1 MKNYYISEGVK
12 ALFSI
17 YFKDQ
22 TEENFIKA
30 LNEFAK
36 ESQINSQEI
45 KDKSFR
51 EFKEAIS
58 KLPTID
64 LLNTRFDKLE
74 YSIGAKLDKL
84 EYSIGAKLDKLEY
97 SIGAKLD
104 KLEYSIGAKLD
115 KLEYSI
121 GAKLDKLEYSIG
133 AKLDKLEYS
142 IGAKLDKP
150 EYSIGAKLDKPED
163 SVCAKLYKLENK
175 LDSFKREVRTYVI
188 ILAALMFILQPTIF
202 DLILSIFKSFLR
214 Q

>member
-1 MKNYYISEGVK
+1 
-12 ALFSI
+12 
-17 YFKDQ
+17 
-22 TEENFIKA
+22 
-30 LNEFAK
+30 AK

-74 YSIGAKLDKL
+74 YSVC
-84 EYSIGAKLDKLEY
+84 
-97 SIGAKLD
+97 
-104 KLEYSIGAKLD
+104 
-115 KLEYSI
+115 
-121 GAKLDKLEYSIG
+121 
-133 AKLDKLEYS
+133 
-142 IGAKLDKP
+142 
-150 EYSIGAKLDKPED
+150 AKLDKPED
-163 SVCAKLYKLENK
+163 SVCAKLDKLENK

>member
-12 ALFSI
+12 ALFSV

-74 YSIGAKLDKL
+74 YSV
-84 EYSIGAKLDKLEY
+84 
-97 SIGAKLD
+97 
-104 KLEYSIGAKLD
+104 
-115 KLEYSI
+115 
-121 GAKLDKLEYSIG
+121 
-133 AKLDKLEYS
+133 
-142 IGAKLDKP
+142 GAKLDKP
-150 EYSIGAKLDKPED
+150 EDSVGAKLDKPED
-163 SVCAKLYKLENK
+163 SVCAKLDKLENK

>member
-1 MKNYYISEGVK
+1 SEGVK

-74 YSIGAKLDKL
+74 YSVC
-84 EYSIGAKLDKLEY
+84 
-97 SIGAKLD
+97 
-104 KLEYSIGAKLD
+104 
-115 KLEYSI
+115 
-121 GAKLDKLEYSIG
+121 
-133 AKLDKLEYS
+133 
-142 IGAKLDKP
+142 
-150 EYSIGAKLDKPED
+150 AKLDKPED
-163 SVCAKLYKLENK
+163 SVCAKLDKLENK

>member
-12 ALFSI
+12 ALFSV

-51 EFKEAIS
+51 EFKEVIS

-74 YSIGAKLDKL
+74 DSVGAKLD
-84 EYSIGAKLDKLEY
+84 
-97 SIGAKLD
+97 
-104 KLEYSIGAKLD
+104 
-115 KLEYSI
+115 
-121 GAKLDKLEYSIG
+121 
-133 AKLDKLEYS
+133 
-142 IGAKLDKP
+142 
-150 EYSIGAKLDKPED
+150 
-163 SVCAKLYKLENK
+163 KLENK

>member
-1 MKNYYISEGVK
+1 K

-74 YSIGAKLDKL
+74 YSVCAKLDKL
-84 EYSIGAKLDKLEY
+84 EYSVC
-97 SIGAKLD
+97 
-104 KLEYSIGAKLD
+104 
-115 KLEYSI
+115 
-121 GAKLDKLEYSIG
+121 
-133 AKLDKLEYS
+133 
-142 IGAKLDKP
+142 
-150 EYSIGAKLDKPED
+150 AKLDKPED
-163 SVCAKLYKLENK
+163 SVCAKLDKLENK

>member
-1 MKNYYISEGVK
+1 
-12 ALFSI
+12 FSV

-64 LLNTRFDKLE
+64 LLNTRFDKPE
-74 YSIGAKLDKL
+74 DSIGAKLDKL
-84 EYSIGAKLDKLEY
+84 EYSIGAKLD
-97 SIGAKLD
+97 
-104 KLEYSIGAKLD
+104 
-115 KLEYSI
+115 
-121 GAKLDKLEYSIG
+121 
-133 AKLDKLEYS
+133 
-142 IGAKLDKP
+142 
-150 EYSIGAKLDKPED
+150 
-163 SVCAKLYKLENK
+163 KLENK

>member
-74 YSIGAKLDKL
+74 DSV
-84 EYSIGAKLDKLEY
+84 
-97 SIGAKLD
+97 
-104 KLEYSIGAKLD
+104 
-115 KLEYSI
+115 
-121 GAKLDKLEYSIG
+121 
-133 AKLDKLEYS
+133 DKLEYS

-150 EYSIGAKLDKPED
+150 EN
-163 SVCAKLYKLENK
+163 SVCAKLDKLENK

>member
-1 MKNYYISEGVK
+1 KNYYISEGVK

-74 YSIGAKLDKL
+74 YS
-84 EYSIGAKLDKLEY
+84 
-97 SIGAKLD
+97 
-104 KLEYSIGAKLD
+104 
-115 KLEYSI
+115 
-121 GAKLDKLEYSIG
+121 
-133 AKLDKLEYS
+133 
-142 IGAKLDKP
+142 
-150 EYSIGAKLDKPED
+150 
-163 SVCAKLYKLENK
+163 VCAKLDKLENK

>member
-1 MKNYYISEGVK
+1 
-12 ALFSI
+12 SI

-74 YSIGAKLDKL
+74 YSVCAKLDKL
-84 EYSIGAKLDKLEY
+84 EYSVC
-97 SIGAKLD
+97 
-104 KLEYSIGAKLD
+104 
-115 KLEYSI
+115 
-121 GAKLDKLEYSIG
+121 
-133 AKLDKLEYS
+133 
-142 IGAKLDKP
+142 
-150 EYSIGAKLDKPED
+150 AKLDKPED
-163 SVCAKLYKLENK
+163 SVCAKLDKPEDSVCAKLDKLENK

>member
-1 MKNYYISEGVK
+1 
-12 ALFSI
+12 
-17 YFKDQ
+17 
-22 TEENFIKA
+22 
-30 LNEFAK
+30 

-74 YSIGAKLDKL
+74 YSVC
-84 EYSIGAKLDKLEY
+84 
-97 SIGAKLD
+97 
-104 KLEYSIGAKLD
+104 
-115 KLEYSI
+115 
-121 GAKLDKLEYSIG
+121 
-133 AKLDKLEYS
+133 
-142 IGAKLDKP
+142 
-150 EYSIGAKLDKPED
+150 AKLDKPED
-163 SVCAKLYKLENK
+163 SVCAKLDKLENK

>member
-1 MKNYYISEGVK
+1 SEGVK

-74 YSIGAKLDKL
+74 YSVCAKLDKL
-84 EYSIGAKLDKLEY
+84 EYSVC
-97 SIGAKLD
+97 
-104 KLEYSIGAKLD
+104 
-115 KLEYSI
+115 
-121 GAKLDKLEYSIG
+121 
-133 AKLDKLEYS
+133 
-142 IGAKLDKP
+142 
-150 EYSIGAKLDKPED
+150 AKLDKPED
-163 SVCAKLYKLENK
+163 SVCAKLDKLENK

>member
-1 MKNYYISEGVK
+1 ISEGVK
-12 ALFSI
+12 ALFSV

-30 LNEFAK
+30 LNEIAK

-74 YSIGAKLDKL
+74 D
-84 EYSIGAKLDKLEY
+84 
-97 SIGAKLD
+97 
-104 KLEYSIGAKLD
+104 
-115 KLEYSI
+115 
-121 GAKLDKLEYSIG
+121 
-133 AKLDKLEYS
+133 
-142 IGAKLDKP
+142 
-150 EYSIGAKLDKPED
+150 SIGAKLDKPED
-163 SVCAKLYKLENK
+163 SVCAKLDKLEDSVCAKLDKLENK

>member
-1 MKNYYISEGVK
+1 
-12 ALFSI
+12 FSI

-30 LNEFAK
+30 LNEFTK

-74 YSIGAKLDKL
+74 DSVDKL
-84 EYSIGAKLDKLEY
+84 EYSVGAKLD
-97 SIGAKLD
+97 
-104 KLEYSIGAKLD
+104 
-115 KLEYSI
+115 
-121 GAKLDKLEYSIG
+121 
-133 AKLDKLEYS
+133 
-142 IGAKLDKP
+142 
-150 EYSIGAKLDKPED
+150 
-163 SVCAKLYKLENK
+163 KLENK

>member
-1 MKNYYISEGVK
+1 
-12 ALFSI
+12 
-17 YFKDQ
+17 
-22 TEENFIKA
+22 
-30 LNEFAK
+30 
-36 ESQINSQEI
+36 
-45 KDKSFR
+45 KSFR

-74 YSIGAKLDKL
+74 NSVDKL
-84 EYSIGAKLDKLEY
+84 EYSV
-97 SIGAKLD
+97 
-104 KLEYSIGAKLD
+104 
-115 KLEYSI
+115 
-121 GAKLDKLEYSIG
+121 G

-150 EYSIGAKLDKPED
+150 ED
-163 SVCAKLYKLENK
+163 SVCAKLNKLENK

-188 ILAALMFILQPTIF
+188 ILATLMFILQPTIF

>member
-1 MKNYYISEGVK
+1 VK

-30 LNEFAK
+30 LNEFTK

-74 YSIGAKLDKL
+74 YSIGT
-84 EYSIGAKLDKLEY
+84 
-97 SIGAKLD
+97 
-104 KLEYSIGAKLD
+104 
-115 KLEYSI
+115 
-121 GAKLDKLEYSIG
+121 
-133 AKLDKLEYS
+133 
-142 IGAKLDKP
+142 
-150 EYSIGAKLDKPED
+150 KLDKPED
-163 SVCAKLYKLENK
+163 SVCAKLDKLENK

>member
-1 MKNYYISEGVK
+1 
-12 ALFSI
+12 LFSI

-74 YSIGAKLDKL
+74 YSVCAKLDKL
-84 EYSIGAKLDKLEY
+84 EYSVC
-97 SIGAKLD
+97 
-104 KLEYSIGAKLD
+104 
-115 KLEYSI
+115 
-121 GAKLDKLEYSIG
+121 
-133 AKLDKLEYS
+133 
-142 IGAKLDKP
+142 AKLDKP
-150 EYSIGAKLDKPED
+150 
-163 SVCAKLYKLENK
+163 ENK

>member
-1 MKNYYISEGVK
+1 
-12 ALFSI
+12 
-17 YFKDQ
+17 
-22 TEENFIKA
+22 KA

-74 YSIGAKLDKL
+74 YSVCAKLDKL
-84 EYSIGAKLDKLEY
+84 EYSVC
-97 SIGAKLD
+97 
-104 KLEYSIGAKLD
+104 
-115 KLEYSI
+115 
-121 GAKLDKLEYSIG
+121 
-133 AKLDKLEYS
+133 
-142 IGAKLDKP
+142 
-150 EYSIGAKLDKPED
+150 AKLDKPED
-163 SVCAKLYKLENK
+163 SVCAKLDKPEDSVCAKLDKPEDSVCAKLDKLENK

>member
-1 MKNYYISEGVK
+1 GVK

-74 YSIGAKLDKL
+74 YSVCAKLDKL
-84 EYSIGAKLDKLEY
+84 EYSVC
-97 SIGAKLD
+97 
-104 KLEYSIGAKLD
+104 
-115 KLEYSI
+115 
-121 GAKLDKLEYSIG
+121 
-133 AKLDKLEYS
+133 
-142 IGAKLDKP
+142 
-150 EYSIGAKLDKPED
+150 AKLDKPED
-163 SVCAKLYKLENK
+163 SVCAKLDKPEDSVCAKLDKLENK

>member
-1 MKNYYISEGVK
+1 NYYISEGVK

-30 LNEFAK
+30 LNEFTK

-74 YSIGAKLDKL
+74 NSVGAKLD
-84 EYSIGAKLDKLEY
+84 
-97 SIGAKLD
+97 
-104 KLEYSIGAKLD
+104 
-115 KLEYSI
+115 
-121 GAKLDKLEYSIG
+121 
-133 AKLDKLEYS
+133 
-142 IGAKLDKP
+142 
-150 EYSIGAKLDKPED
+150 
-163 SVCAKLYKLENK
+163 KLENK

>member
-74 YSIGAKLDKL
+74 D
-84 EYSIGAKLDKLEY
+84 
-97 SIGAKLD
+97 
-104 KLEYSIGAKLD
+104 
-115 KLEYSI
+115 
-121 GAKLDKLEYSIG
+121 SIG

-150 EYSIGAKLDKPED
+150 EDSVCAKLDKLEYSIGAKLDKPED
-163 SVCAKLYKLENK
+163 SVCAKLDKLENK

>member
-64 LLNTRFDKLE
+64 LLNPRFDKL
-74 YSIGAKLDKL
+74 
-84 EYSIGAKLDKLEY
+84 
-97 SIGAKLD
+97 
-104 KLEYSIGAKLD
+104 
-115 KLEYSI
+115 
-121 GAKLDKLEYSIG
+121 
-133 AKLDKLEYS
+133 
-142 IGAKLDKP
+142 
-150 EYSIGAKLDKPED
+150 ED
-163 SVCAKLYKLENK
+163 SVCAKLDKLENK

>member
-12 ALFSI
+12 ALFSV

-64 LLNTRFDKLE
+64 LLNTRFDKPE

-84 EYSIGAKLDKLEY
+84 EN
-97 SIGAKLD
+97 
-104 KLEYSIGAKLD
+104 
-115 KLEYSI
+115 
-121 GAKLDKLEYSIG
+121 
-133 AKLDKLEYS
+133 
-142 IGAKLDKP
+142 
-150 EYSIGAKLDKPED
+150 
-163 SVCAKLYKLENK
+163 SVDKLENK

-188 ILAALMFILQPTIF
+188 ILATLMFILQPTIF

>member
-1 MKNYYISEGVK
+1 YISEGVK

-74 YSIGAKLDKL
+74 YSVCAKLDKL
-84 EYSIGAKLDKLEY
+84 EYSVCAKLDKLEY
-97 SIGAKLD
+97 SVC
-104 KLEYSIGAKLD
+104 
-115 KLEYSI
+115 
-121 GAKLDKLEYSIG
+121 
-133 AKLDKLEYS
+133 
-142 IGAKLDKP
+142 
-150 EYSIGAKLDKPED
+150 AKLDKPED
-163 SVCAKLYKLENK
+163 SVCAKLDKPEDSVCAKLDKLENK

>member
-1 MKNYYISEGVK
+1 EGVK

-74 YSIGAKLDKL
+74 YSIGAKLDK
-84 EYSIGAKLDKLEY
+84 
-97 SIGAKLD
+97 
-104 KLEYSIGAKLD
+104 
-115 KLEYSI
+115 
-121 GAKLDKLEYSIG
+121 
-133 AKLDKLEYS
+133 
-142 IGAKLDKP
+142 
-150 EYSIGAKLDKPED
+150 PED
-163 SVCAKLYKLENK
+163 SVCAKLDKLENK

>member
-74 YSIGAKLDKL
+74 YSVDKLEYSVGAKLDKLEDSVCAKLDKL
-84 EYSIGAKLDKLEY
+84 EYSVDKLEN
-97 SIGAKLD
+97 
-104 KLEYSIGAKLD
+104 
-115 KLEYSI
+115 
-121 GAKLDKLEYSIG
+121 
-133 AKLDKLEYS
+133 
-142 IGAKLDKP
+142 
-150 EYSIGAKLDKPED
+150 SIGAKLDKPED
-163 SVCAKLYKLENK
+163 SVCAKLDKLENSVDKLENK

>member
-1 MKNYYISEGVK
+1 
-12 ALFSI
+12 
-17 YFKDQ
+17 
-22 TEENFIKA
+22 
-30 LNEFAK
+30 
-36 ESQINSQEI
+36 SQEI

-74 YSIGAKLDKL
+74 YSVC
-84 EYSIGAKLDKLEY
+84 
-97 SIGAKLD
+97 
-104 KLEYSIGAKLD
+104 
-115 KLEYSI
+115 
-121 GAKLDKLEYSIG
+121 
-133 AKLDKLEYS
+133 
-142 IGAKLDKP
+142 
-150 EYSIGAKLDKPED
+150 AKLDKPED
-163 SVCAKLYKLENK
+163 SVCAKLDKLENK

>member
-1 MKNYYISEGVK
+1 KNYYLSEGVK
-12 ALFSI
+12 ALFSV

-64 LLNTRFDKLE
+64 LLNARFDKLE
-74 YSIGAKLDKL
+74 YSVGAKLD
-84 EYSIGAKLDKLEY
+84 
-97 SIGAKLD
+97 
-104 KLEYSIGAKLD
+104 
-115 KLEYSI
+115 
-121 GAKLDKLEYSIG
+121 
-133 AKLDKLEYS
+133 
-142 IGAKLDKP
+142 
-150 EYSIGAKLDKPED
+150 
-163 SVCAKLYKLENK
+163 KLENK

>member
-1 MKNYYISEGVK
+1 MKNYYLSEGVK
-12 ALFSI
+12 ALFSV

-64 LLNTRFDKLE
+64 LLNTRFDKPE
-74 YSIGAKLDKL
+74 DSVCAKLDKL

-97 SIGAKLD
+97 SVGAKLD
-104 KLEYSIGAKLD
+104 
-115 KLEYSI
+115 
-121 GAKLDKLEYSIG
+121 
-133 AKLDKLEYS
+133 
-142 IGAKLDKP
+142 
-150 EYSIGAKLDKPED
+150 
-163 SVCAKLYKLENK
+163 KLENK

>member
-1 MKNYYISEGVK
+1 
-12 ALFSI
+12 
-17 YFKDQ
+17 
-22 TEENFIKA
+22 ENFIKA

-64 LLNTRFDKLE
+64 LLNTRFDKPE
-74 YSIGAKLDKL
+74 DSVCAKLDKL

-104 KLEYSIGAKLD
+104 
-115 KLEYSI
+115 
-121 GAKLDKLEYSIG
+121 
-133 AKLDKLEYS
+133 
-142 IGAKLDKP
+142 
-150 EYSIGAKLDKPED
+150 
-163 SVCAKLYKLENK
+163 KLENK

>member
-1 MKNYYISEGVK
+1 ISEGVK

-74 YSIGAKLDKL
+74 YSVC
-84 EYSIGAKLDKLEY
+84 
-97 SIGAKLD
+97 
-104 KLEYSIGAKLD
+104 
-115 KLEYSI
+115 
-121 GAKLDKLEYSIG
+121 
-133 AKLDKLEYS
+133 
-142 IGAKLDKP
+142 
-150 EYSIGAKLDKPED
+150 AKLDKPED
-163 SVCAKLYKLENK
+163 SVCAKLDKLENK

>member
-1 MKNYYISEGVK
+1 YISEGVK
-12 ALFSI
+12 ALFSV

-30 LNEFAK
+30 LNEIAK

-74 YSIGAKLDKL
+74 D
-84 EYSIGAKLDKLEY
+84 
-97 SIGAKLD
+97 
-104 KLEYSIGAKLD
+104 
-115 KLEYSI
+115 
-121 GAKLDKLEYSIG
+121 
-133 AKLDKLEYS
+133 
-142 IGAKLDKP
+142 
-150 EYSIGAKLDKPED
+150 SIGAKLDKPED
-163 SVCAKLYKLENK
+163 SVCAKLDKLEDSVCAKLDKLEDSVCAKLDKLENK

>member
-1 MKNYYISEGVK
+1 MKNYYLSEGVK
-12 ALFSI
+12 ALFSV

-64 LLNTRFDKLE
+64 LLNARFDKLE
-74 YSIGAKLDKL
+74 YSVGAKLD
-84 EYSIGAKLDKLEY
+84 
-97 SIGAKLD
+97 
-104 KLEYSIGAKLD
+104 
-115 KLEYSI
+115 
-121 GAKLDKLEYSIG
+121 
-133 AKLDKLEYS
+133 
-142 IGAKLDKP
+142 
-150 EYSIGAKLDKPED
+150 
-163 SVCAKLYKLENK
+163 KLENK

-188 ILAALMFILQPTIF
+188 ILAALMFILQSTIF